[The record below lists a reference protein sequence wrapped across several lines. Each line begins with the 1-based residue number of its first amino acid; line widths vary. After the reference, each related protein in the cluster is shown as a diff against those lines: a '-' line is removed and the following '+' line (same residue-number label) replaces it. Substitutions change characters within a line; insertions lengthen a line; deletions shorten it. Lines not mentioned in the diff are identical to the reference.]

1 VLYIAI
7 AVPSWLALVKMA
19 IAVDRS
25 ETGNQQVS
33 MCDTHGIKQPE
44 TQKNNRGKQSGFK
57 VSLFFIKISFSP
69 SAVRK

>member
-1 VLYIAI
+1 MAI

-57 VSLFFIKISFSP
+57 F
-69 SAVRK
+69 